1 MSRSNG
7 GQMPAVF
14 LEIQNKALTI
24 SGLSYAFSA

>member
-1 MSRSNG
+1 MGLDG

-14 LEIQNKALTI
+14 LEIQNKVLTI

>member
-1 MSRSNG
+1 MGPDG

-24 SGLSYAFSA
+24 NRLSYAFSA